1 MEAHKRMPYTLEVAR
16 FITDKEECK
25 AKGGTTEHVGY
36 MRALFRTKQ
45 AAAAYY
51 DRHNPHMR
59 KLDAHNTWKSD
70 WDPTTHLLYIV
81 REAHLLIDTIAP
93 FDANDEPVETHT
105 AGGITTTYP
114 TFRYR

>member
-1 MEAHKRMPYTLEVAR
+1 MPYTLEVAR
-16 FITDKEECK
+16 FITDGEEWR
-25 AKGGTTEHVGY
+25 AKGGKIEHVGY
-36 MRALFRTKQ
+36 MRALFRTKK

-59 KLDAHNTWKSD
+59 KLNEYNTWQSD
-70 WDPTTHLLYIV
+70 WDPATHLLYIV
-81 REAHLLIDTIAP
+81 RESHLLIDTIAP
-93 FDANDEPVETHT
+93 FDANDEPVVTHT